1 MKYQVSLHNSR
12 SVFLIG
18 LLVLVVAGTAVA
30 QLGTT
35 NSKFAPQQRTLVNGP
50 EKVIHPETT
59 AIYPFADYATGG
71 VALRNQVQRS
81 IILSGAPNTTP
92 LDAYVYWSVLGPVNA
107 ADSSVTIQRLWP
119 NPSTP
124 PYIVTL
130 TGDQIA
136 VGPDPCWGSDGN
148 HVYRAHPPVSVVT
161 GNGNY
166 LVKFATAA
174 SGLADGE
181 DPWNGHTV
189 FPLMEGAALVTI
201 TTGTH
206 FVTVYDSQ
214 AGMLLI
220 PPSLS
225 YTLSPFIAA
234 FPGGPIRFDTIGAD
248 GQVGMSTT
256 AEPGVSMEQTFITN
270 IPIQI
275 AGTGSPT
282 NTDSDWNGNSGA
294 PLPQLFDVTGHSF
307 TPSAPVSQLNVL
319 YTSGGDCTNIIANV
333 ASE

>member
-1 MKYQVSLHNSR
+1 MKKSMLHQLGMAAMAI
-12 SVFLIG
+12 LI
-18 LLVLVVAGTAVA
+18 ACAFSTASA

-35 NSKFAPQQRTLVNGP
+35 HSKFAPQQQTLGP
-50 EKVIHPETT
+50 EKVIHPDTT
-59 AIYPFADYATGG
+59 AIYPNADYATGG

-92 LDAYVYWSVLGPVNA
+92 LDAYIYWSVLGPVNA

-119 NPSTP
+119 KPTTI

-130 TGDQIA
+130 TGDLLAI
-136 VGPDPCWGSDGN
+136 GPDPCWGSTGN
-148 HVYRAHPPVSVVT
+148 YIYRAHPPVSVVT

-174 SGLADGE
+174 SGLTDGE
-181 DPWNGHTV
+181 DPWDGNVV

-201 TTGTH
+201 TTGSH
-206 FVTVYDSQ
+206 YVTVYDGQ
-214 AGMLLI
+214 AGMLLF

-225 YTLSPFIAA
+225 YTLSPFIGT
-234 FPGGPIRFDTIGAD
+234 PGGPIRFDTIAAD
-248 GQVGMSTT
+248 GQVGSSTT
-256 AEPGVSMEQTFITN
+256 ATPGVSMEQTFITN

-307 TPSAPVSQLNVL
+307 TPRAPVSLLSVT
-319 YTSGGDCTNIIANV
+319 YTSGGDCGNIIANV

>member
-1 MKYQVSLHNSR
+1 MKYQIFLDKSR

-35 NSKFAPQQRTLVNGP
+35 NSKFAPQQRTLGP
-50 EKVIHPETT
+50 EKVIHPDTT
-59 AIYPFADYATGG
+59 AIYPNADYATGG
-71 VALRNQVQRS
+71 AALRNQVQRS

-92 LDAYVYWSVLGPVNA
+92 LDAYIYWSVLGPVNT
-107 ADSSVTIQRLWP
+107 ADGSVTIQRLWP
-119 NPSTP
+119 NPTTP

-130 TGDQIA
+130 TGDLLAI
-136 VGPDPCWGSDGN
+136 GPDPCWGSTGN
-148 HVYRAHPPVSVVT
+148 YVYRAHPPVSVVT

-174 SGLADGE
+174 SGLTDGE
-181 DPWNGHTV
+181 DPWNGHVV
-189 FPLMEGAALVTI
+189 FPLMEGAALVTV
-201 TTGTH
+201 TTGSH
-206 FVTVYDSQ
+206 FVTVYDGQ
-214 AGMLLI
+214 AGMLLF

-248 GQVGMSTT
+248 GQVGSSTT
-256 AEPGVSMEQTFITN
+256 AQPGAATELTYVGAT
-270 IPIQI
+270 QI
-275 AGTGSPT
+275 AGPGASDP
-282 NTDSDWNGNSGA
+282 DSDWNGNSGA
-294 PLPQLFDVTGHSF
+294 PLPQLFDVAGHTF
-307 TPSAPVSQLNVL
+307 TPPGSLSALPVT
-319 YTSGGDCTNIIANV
+319 YTSGGDCGNIIANV